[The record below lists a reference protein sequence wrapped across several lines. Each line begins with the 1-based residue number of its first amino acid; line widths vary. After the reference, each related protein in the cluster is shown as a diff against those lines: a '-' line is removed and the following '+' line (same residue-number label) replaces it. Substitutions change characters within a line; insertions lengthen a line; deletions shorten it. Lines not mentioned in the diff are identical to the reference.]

1 MIKVKENLS
10 LILIVGLGN
19 PGEDY
24 YLTRHSLGFQAV
36 DAFAIKH
43 NFPKFKK
50 TINNALISEGRFA
63 DKKIILVKP
72 QTFMN
77 KSGEAVKQLVQ
88 NYILFQNKSYA
99 NLMGY

>member
-43 NFPKFKK
+43 NFLSLKK
-50 TINNALISEGRFA
+50 
-63 DKKIILVKP
+63 
-72 QTFMN
+72 Q
-77 KSGEAVKQLVQ
+77 
-88 NYILFQNKSYA
+88 
-99 NLMGY
+99 